1 MRFDSTIFQSQYKPR
16 TIISPYL
23 CGIACLTM
31 ILKYYNQVDNT
42 TNYIDILNQ
51 YLKVASYNVPFSS
64 ITLHINKENLQIP
77 IIYYPKASANTN
89 KQELIK
95 DSSRLLNLIHLKHK
109 LSGIEIHFP
118 KQSNKFIPS
127 FSLWYGFDHRGITQT
142 IDGNNYKIHH
152 ELIEKD
158 FSSIVSELKRDN
170 STAILSINPTVIGT
184 PITKQFINNSNQ
196 LFDHQDRHDIVVF
209 KITKY
214 QGKDVAIIA
223 DPSHKTSQSGIQLIS
238 VKTLK
243 NSYTGHA
250 SIFSS

>member
-1 MRFDSTIFQSQYKPR
+1 MKFDNGIFQSQHKPK
-16 TIISPYL
+16 TIISPYI

-31 ILKYYNQVDNT
+31 ILKYYNQISSDENV
-42 TNYIDILNQ
+42 ISIFEK
-51 YLKVASYNVPFSS
+51 YLSTGKNNVPYSS
-64 ITLHINKENLQIP
+64 IATNVEGKTLQIP
-77 IIYYPKASANTN
+77 IVYYPKASKNSN
-89 KQELIK
+89 KQELIR

-109 LSGIEIHFP
+109 LSDIEIHFP

-142 IDGNNYKIHH
+142 IDGNNYKIQNK
-152 ELIEKD
+152 LIEKD

-170 STAILSINPTVIGT
+170 STAILSINPTFIGT
-184 PITKQFINNSNQ
+184 PITKQFSNNSNQ
-196 LFDHQDRHDIVVF
+196 LFDHQDRHDVVVF

-214 QGKDVAIIA
+214 QRKDVAIIA